1 MSIIT
6 MVSHG
11 AMLGNYEGEMV
22 YPSTPAINTA
32 IYTNFGGY
40 PHFANKFY
48 TKTSNFT
55 LTGSIP
61 YVNSSG
67 GNWIPHIGKIDYSLN
82 PAKNEFWIRRCLI
95 IQPGYEDYNH
105 HRDTHLCYFYTTG
118 GNDKLVKSLQ
128 IFFDSAADLSF
139 RILNTDGSIAYT
151 GLIAK
156 FANWLKIISSRECF
170 IDVRVKID
178 NTAGFIQCYDT
189 NGNLAGEYLGT
200 THGTTKPTHIGLTTH
215 FKNWVGNNDSNP
227 TYASS
232 FTPFAIAADEATFGM
247 YVTPLFC
254 KANGRKQEQTFG
266 DYNKHRYPLMA
277 PKRTDAVS
285 MLLDSAQP
293 KQYTA
298 LIQSLTDA
306 AIPDTHEIKAFQFA
320 GLFDA
325 DSGTPNKIETALTM
339 CDSNGNFVLDNKKA
353 LAINA
358 QSDINANYQRLWSP
372 VYNTSPFT
380 GGNWTKAELSGVEI
394 GFTAYPP
401 TPLV

>member
-11 AMLGNYEGEMV
+11 VMLGNHEGEMV
-22 YPSTPAINTA
+22 YPNTPAISTGYYA
-32 IYTNFGGY
+32 NFGARPY
-40 PHFANKFY
+40 FANKFY

-61 YVNSSG
+61 QVNID
-67 GNWIPHIGKIDYSLN
+67 GNRWVPHIGQIDYSQN

-95 IQPGYEDYNH
+95 VQPGYEGYDSHLN
-105 HRDTHLCYFYTTG
+105 THLCYFYTTNAG
-118 GNDKLVKSLQ
+118 GKLVKSLQ
-128 IFFDSAADLSF
+128 IFFDGAADLSF
-139 RILNTDGSIAYT
+139 RVLKADGSVAYT

-156 FANWLKIISSRECF
+156 FANWMKINSSRECF
-170 IDVRVKID
+170 IDVRIKID
-178 NTAGFIQCYDT
+178 SVAGFFQCYD
-189 NGNLAGEYLGT
+189 NGGNLAGEYLGV
-200 THGTTKPTHIGLTTH
+200 THGTDKPTHIGLTT
-215 FKNWVGNNDSNP
+215 FIKTWYYADRTDP
-227 TYASS
+227 TYISS
-232 FTPFAIAADEATFGM
+232 FSPFAIAADEATFGM
-247 YVTPLFC
+247 YVTPLFS
-254 KANGRKQEQTFG
+254 KANGRKQEQKSG
-266 DYNKHRYPLMA
+266 DYNKHRYPLVY

-285 MLLDSAQP
+285 MVLDSDQP

-339 CDSNGNFVLDNKKA
+339 CDSNGNFVLGNKKS
-353 LAINA
+353 LAVNA
-358 QSDINANYQRLWSP
+358 QSDISANYQRLWSP
-372 VYNTSPFT
+372 VYNASPFT
-380 GGNWTKAELSGVEI
+380 GAYWTKAELSGVEI

>member
-1 MSIIT
+1 MSIIA
-6 MVSHG
+6 MISHG

-22 YPSTPAINTA
+22 YPNTPAID
-32 IYTNFGGY
+32 IGVRGGFGGY
-40 PHFANKFY
+40 PHYANKFY

-55 LTGSIP
+55 ISGSIP
-61 YVNSSG
+61 NINSG
-67 GNWIPHIGKIDYSLN
+67 GSNWIPHIGKIDYSQN
-82 PAKNEFWIRRCLI
+82 QAKNEFWIRRCFI
-95 IQPGYEDYNH
+95 VAPGYESYGYF
-105 HRDTHLCYFYTTG
+105 RDTHLCYFYITDSNG
-118 GNDKLVKSLQ
+118 KLVKSLQ

-139 RILNTDGSIAYT
+139 RILNTDGTFAYT
-151 GLIAK
+151 GTIAK
-156 FANWLKIISSRECF
+156 FANWLKVNSSRESF
-170 IDVRVKID
+170 IDVRIKID
-178 NTAGFIQCYDT
+178 SVAGFCQCYDN
-189 NGNLAGEYLGT
+189 NGNLAGEYLGM
-200 THGTTKPTHIGLTTH
+200 THGAGKPTHIGLTTH
-215 FKNWVGNNDSNP
+215 LKTYINTGDPNP
-227 TYASS
+227 VYICNFS
-232 FTPFAIAADEATFGM
+232 PFAIAADEATFGM
-247 YVTPLFC
+247 YVTPLFS
-254 KANGRKQEQTFG
+254 KANGRKQEQSSG
-266 DYNKHRYPLMA
+266 DYNKHRYPLA
-277 PKRTDAVS
+277 GPKRTDAVY

-339 CDSNGNFVLDNKKA
+339 CDSNGNFVLDNKKTV
-353 LAINA
+353 AINA

-372 VYNTSPFT
+372 VYNVSPFT